1 MVSAAHRLPLICA
14 LALVFASVLQA
25 KDLADYRVG
34 DTAEADI
41 TATVALDVI
50 DPAATATRK
59 TEEARKTP
67 AIFRS
72 YPDTTNQVENE
83 FIEAFA
89 VARASFLAANKN
101 ILSQTNA
108 APDFAKLAA
117 DFNREN
123 KPFPITADLA
133 QLWARGD
140 AGVAVQNLFV
150 GRLREAMNR
159 PIRADELPDGFSPG
173 ETLRLVSVSGPQ
185 ETLTLN
191 EAERGGTIVTAAN
204 VIALTRARAVLLQ
217 EFSDG
222 EQPSARALAALLKPD
237 CVFDENLTQ
246 QARARQVAGLAVAGH
261 YDAGQVIVHRGDV
274 VDSKILAALGQLR
287 DKTLPDQLNQQI
299 AAERSR
305 TQQEHDQAQQEHTLA
320 QQAQAQAQKSQTEA
334 EREHEHALTMQQ
346 RAIDSQSQ
354 ALQTRTHNE
363 ELITALAGVSVVTLL
378 VLWRLARQRRKV
390 SLLPAT
396 VLTPENRAGNNQVV
410 LQNDLIPH
418 LAQALKETLVQELA
432 AQRGE
437 LLKAQQSATAEIAG
451 LVRRLDELQSPMRE
465 RLRTYET
472 QIQKLEKDL
481 AEQNDENRELLKLKI
496 EMIRRQL
503 EAERERERVG
513 FN

>member
-1 MVSAAHRLPLICA
+1 
-14 LALVFASVLQA
+14 
-25 KDLADYRVG
+25 
-34 DTAEADI
+34 
-41 TATVALDVI
+41 
-50 DPAATATRK
+50 
-59 TEEARKTP
+59 
-67 AIFRS
+67 
-72 YPDTTNQVENE
+72 
-83 FIEAFA
+83 
-89 VARASFLAANKN
+89 
-101 ILSQTNA
+101 
-108 APDFAKLAA
+108 
-117 DFNREN
+117 
-123 KPFPITADLA
+123 
-133 QLWARGD
+133 
-140 AGVAVQNLFV
+140 
-150 GRLREAMNR
+150 
-159 PIRADELPDGFSPG
+159 
-173 ETLRLVSVSGPQ
+173 
-185 ETLTLN
+185 
-191 EAERGGTIVTAAN
+191 
-204 VIALTRARAVLLQ
+204 LTRARAALLR

-246 QARARQVAGLAVAGH
+246 QARARQVAGLAVTEH
-261 YDAGQVIVHRGDV
+261 YDAGQVIVHRGETIDA
-274 VDSKILAALGQLR
+274 KILAALGQLR

-299 AAERSR
+299 ATARAQ
-305 TQQEHDQAQQEHTLA
+305 TQQAHDQAQQEHTLA

-334 EREHEHALTMQQ
+334 EHDHEQALQMHE

-363 ELITALAGVSVVTLL
+363 ELIGAMAGVSVITLL
-378 VLWRLARQRRKV
+378 VLWRLARQRKQV

-503 EAERERERVG
+503 EAERVG